1 MSRSNPNILVTGTP
15 GVGKS
20 RFSELLRT
28 KLGVKV
34 INIGQFAK
42 DNNFLGDWDEEYQ
55 SHELKED
62 DLLDKLENDVGR
74 GDGGYVVEHHVPE
87 VVGTSEIV
95 QKDQQ
100 TKKHIKVA

>member
-1 MSRSNPNILVTGTP
+1 M
-15 GVGKS
+15 GKS
-20 RFSELLRT
+20 RFSELLRS

-34 INIGQFAK
+34 INVGQFAK

-62 DLLDKLENDVGR
+62 ELLDKLETDVGR

-87 VVGTSEIV
+87 VLDTS
-95 QKDQQ
+95 KDF
-100 TKKHIKVA
+100 